1 MSTSELPPD
10 PTEDEGDLDTTTLA
24 PDEPV
29 DGADDLPDEA
39 RDGDVSDN
47 ALPGEEV

>member
-1 MSTSELPPD
+1 MPPD
-10 PTEDEGDLDTTTLA
+10 PQEEEGDLDPTTLA

-39 RDGDVSDN
+39 RDGDVSEA
-47 ALPGEEV
+47 ALPGEEG